1 MCIGIVFILEVCLK
15 TLVCKLNK
23 ANDALY
29 SVILVYEKM
38 QTQLANKLFLNS
50 TFHLPV
56 LKIYKCVKVLL

>member
-15 TLVCKLNK
+15 ILVCKLNK

-38 QTQLANKLFLNS
+38 QTQLANKLLLNS
-50 TFHLPV
+50 TFH
-56 LKIYKCVKVLL
+56 